1 MDSGKWLERFSLDC
15 DMKYTNSAQTRNNYK
30 SCVSVFLNR
39 FQNYEQPKAIPTEVI
54 EKYLLEYKTI
64 NTRKANLCAVKA
76 FYKLTVRM
84 PNKIDRIPFPQKE
97 HRLPIIIDQRDV
109 QKLFDVCENLKHR
122 CIMAVLYG
130 TGVRIAEL
138 IGIQLSDIK
147 RVDGCIRI
155 IGKGNKERYVPL
167 NDNLLKLIEKYYR
180 EYKPKLW
187 LFENDSTFK
196 QYSAGSV
203 RQFLK
208 KFKVEA
214 NVQSIVSPHKFRHS
228 HATALLEQGVDL
240 RTIQKELGHNSI
252 KTTQC
257 YLHVSNAHISRIQS
271 PLNNIKL

>member
-1 MDSGKWLERFSLDC
+1 MIIGNWMNRFSLDC
-15 DMKYTNSAQTRNNYK
+15 EMKYTNSIQTRNNYK
-30 SCVSVFLNR
+30 SCVLVFLNR
-39 FQNYEQPKAIPTEVI
+39 FQSYDQPKSIPTQAI
-54 EKYLLEYKTI
+54 ERYLLEYKTI

-76 FYKLTVRM
+76 FYRLTVRM

-97 HRLPIIIDQRDV
+97 NRLPIIIDQADV
-109 QKLFDVCENLKHR
+109 QKMFDVCENLKHR

-147 RVDGCIRI
+147 RADGCIRI

-167 NDNLLKLIEKYYR
+167 NDILLHLMEKYYR
-180 EYKPKLW
+180 EYKPKKW
-187 LFENDSTFK
+187 LFENDLTFK

-208 KFKVEA
+208 KFKIEA
-214 NVQSIVSPHKFRHS
+214 NVQSLVTPHKFRHS

-240 RTIQKELGHNSI
+240 RTIQKELGHNTI
-252 KTTQC
+252 KTTQI
-257 YLHVSNAHISRIQS
+257 YLHVSNSCISKIHS
-271 PLNNIKL
+271 PLNAINF

>member
-1 MDSGKWLERFSLDC
+1 MDSGKWLNRFSLDC

-39 FQNYEQPKAIPTEVI
+39 FKDFEQPKSIPTETI
-54 EKYLLEYKTI
+54 ERYLLEYLTI
-64 NTRKANLCAVKA
+64 NTRKANLCAIKA

-84 PNKIDRIPFPQKE
+84 PNKIDRIPFPQTE
-97 HRLPIIIDQRDV
+97 RRLPIIIDQNDV
-109 QKLFDVCENLKHR
+109 QKLFDVCTNLKHR

-147 RVDGCIRI
+147 RIDGCIRI

-167 NDNLLKLIEKYYR
+167 NDGLLELIEKYWR
-180 EYKPKLW
+180 EYKTKKW
-187 LFENDSTFK
+187 LFENDLTHK
-196 QYSAGSV
+196 PYSATSV
-203 RQFLK
+203 RQFLN
-208 KFKVEA
+208 KFKKEA

-240 RTIQKELGHNSI
+240 RTIQEELGHNTI
-252 KTTQC
+252 KTTQR
-257 YLHVSNAHISRIQS
+257 YLHVSNRRISKIQS

>member
-1 MDSGKWLERFSLDC
+1 MIIGNWINRFSLDC
-15 DMKYTNSAQTRNNYK
+15 EMKYTNSIQTRNNYK
-30 SCVSVFLNR
+30 SCVLVFLNR
-39 FQNYEQPKAIPTEVI
+39 FQSYEQPKSIPTEAI
-54 EKYLLEYKTI
+54 ERYLLEYKTI
-64 NTRKANLCAVKA
+64 NTRKANLCAIKA
-76 FYKLTVRM
+76 FYRLTIRM

-97 HRLPIIIDQRDV
+97 NRLPIIIDQGDV

-147 RVDGCIRI
+147 RADGCIRI

-167 NDNLLKLIEKYYR
+167 NDILLQLIEKYYR
-180 EYKPKLW
+180 EYRTKKW
-187 LFENDSTFK
+187 LFENDLTFR
-196 QYSAGSV
+196 QYSATSV

-208 KFKVEA
+208 KFKMEA
-214 NVQSIVSPHKFRHS
+214 NVQSLVTPHKFRHS

-257 YLHVSNAHISRIQS
+257 YLHVSNSHISKIHS
-271 PLNNIKL
+271 PLNNIKM